1 MAAHHELLLLP
12 AVIPGGSITGSLR
25 ILLVEDSPADI
36 ELTRQALAEAEIE
49 TEVTVCADGE
59 AAGSYLRREGD
70 HADAPRPDLILLDLN
85 LPKKDGRELLV
96 EIKRDP
102 DLSLIP
108 VVVLTTSASEDD
120 VLHAY
125 REHVNCYI
133 RKPVRLQDFINV
145 VRSIDEYWLSIVT
158 LPPSPV

>member
-1 MAAHHELLLLP
+1 MSFFSSQQSSPASHHRLP
-12 AVIPGGSITGSLR
+12 R

-49 TEVTVCADGE
+49 TEVTVCPDGE

-70 HADAPRPDLILLDLN
+70 HASAPRPDLILLDLN

>member
-1 MAAHHELLLLP
+1 MSFFSSQP
-12 AVIPGGSITGSLR
+12 SSPVPGRRLVHV
-25 ILLVEDSPADI
+25 LLVEDSPADI

-49 TEVTVCADGE
+49 TELTVCPDGE
-59 AAGSYLRREGD
+59 AAAAYLHREGE

>member
-1 MAAHHELLLLP
+1 MSFFSSQHSSP
-12 AVIPGGSITGSLR
+12 ASRRRLVHV
-25 ILLVEDSPADI
+25 LLVEDSPADI

-49 TEVTVCADGE
+49 TEVTVCRDGE

-70 HADAPRPDLILLDLN
+70 HANAPRPDLILLDLN

-96 EIKRDP
+96 EIKRNP